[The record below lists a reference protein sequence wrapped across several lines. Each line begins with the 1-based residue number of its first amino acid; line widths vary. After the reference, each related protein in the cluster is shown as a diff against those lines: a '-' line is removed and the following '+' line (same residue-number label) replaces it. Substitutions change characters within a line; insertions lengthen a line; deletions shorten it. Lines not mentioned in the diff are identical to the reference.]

1 MKHIFIVNPAA
12 GKCDRSVQVKT
23 DVQAL
28 LGSRGL
34 DYEILIS
41 KGPGDCIR
49 LAREAAETGEQIRL
63 YACGGDGT
71 LNEVINGAAG
81 YDNAAVTAFP
91 SGSGNDF
98 VKLFDRPEAF
108 RDLETLLD
116 CEETEFDLVECQTD
130 DHLCYACNIA
140 SMGLD
145 ARIGTEMGLYRRL
158 PLVSGKGAYYISTVV
173 NLCKG
178 IHKPYEIELN
188 GELITGDQTLLC
200 VCNGRWYGGSFNP
213 VPDAEP
219 DDGLLDVLLVKPVN
233 LLQIAAV
240 IGKYQNGQYADYPH
254 LIRHFRTNEVHI
266 ACFEDS
272 VVNLDGE
279 ALRSREVTFRVSG
292 HKLRFAYPK
301 GLQYASKARQT
312 EKIGAI

>member
-12 GKCDRSVQVKT
+12 GKCDRSVQIKNTVEA
-23 DVQAL
+23 V
-28 LGSRGL
+28 LGRQGMEY
-34 DYEILIS
+34 DILIS
-41 KGPGDCIR
+41 KGPGDCTR
-49 LAREAAETGEQIRL
+49 LAQEAAQTGEPLHI

-71 LNEVINGAAG
+71 LHEVINGIAG
-81 YDNAAVTAFP
+81 FDHVAVTHYP

-98 VKLFDRPEAF
+98 VKLFDDPQAF
-108 RDLETLLD
+108 KDLERLLD
-116 CEETEFDLVECQTD
+116 CQEATFDLIECRSEDQT
-130 DHLCYACNIA
+130 CYSNNIV

-158 PLVSGKGAYYISTVV
+158 PLVSGKGAYYLSTVV

-178 IHKPYEIELN
+178 IHTPFEIEIN
-188 GELITGDQTLLC
+188 GEYITGNQTMIC
-200 VCNGRWYGGSFNP
+200 ICNGRWYGGSFNP

-233 LLQIAAV
+233 LLQIAT
-240 IGKYQNGQYADYPH
+240 IISKYQSGQYARYPD
-254 LIRHFRTNEVHI
+254 LIRHIRTDRITIHCMEN
-266 ACFEDS
+266 S

-279 ALRSREVTFRVSG
+279 ALRTQDVTFSVSD
-292 HKLRFAYPK
+292 HKFRFFYPK
-301 GLQYASKARQT
+301 GLEYTANARKS

>member
-34 DYEILIS
+34 DFEIQLS

-49 LAREAAETGEQIRL
+49 LAREAAETGEQVRL

-81 YDNAAVTAFP
+81 FPNAAVTAYP

-98 VKLFDRPEAF
+98 VKIFDQPEAF
-108 RDLETLLD
+108 RHLERLLD
-116 CEETEFDLVECQTD
+116 CEEAGLDLVECRTD
-130 DHLCYACNIA
+130 DHLCYAANIA

-145 ARIGTEMGLYRRL
+145 ARIGIEMGLYRRL
-158 PLVSGKGAYYISTVV
+158 PLVTGTGAYYISTVV
-173 NLCKG
+173 NLFKG
-178 IHKPYEIELN
+178 IHKPYQIDVD
-188 GELITGDQTLLC
+188 GELITGDQTMIC
-200 VCNGRWYGGSFNP
+200 ICNGRWYGGIFNP

-233 LLQIAAV
+233 VLQIAAI
-240 IGKYQNGQYADYPH
+240 IGKYQNGQYAQYPD
-254 LIRHFRTNEVHI
+254 LIRHFRTDKVKI
-266 ACFEDS
+266 TCFENS

-279 ALRSREVTFRVSG
+279 ALRSQEVTFRISD
-292 HKLRFAYPK
+292 HKLRFFYPQ
-301 GLQYASKARQT
+301 GLHYRSKLQKS
-312 EKIGAI
+312 EKTGVI